1 MRTVSYKKLFKLLI
15 DRDMKKKD
23 LQAQAGI
30 SSTSMSKLARGEQV
44 SLNVLLKICS
54 ALNVDIGEVVEFI
67 PEEEPQTEPKH
78 AEC

>member
-67 PEEEPQTEPKH
+67 PEEEPQTESKH
-78 AEC
+78 EEC